1 MGVVINQSNNAGT
14 PIDPQLIQYINQ
26 ADLERTRDYAYYRN
40 MLEGNLLQRELNN
53 QLSLH
58 RMLERMM
65 ELAYASGNDALAQDI
80 WLQYSGIRQS
90 NPFELASYS
99 NPYIDLANVGVHSQ
113 LPQFG
118 LQQQR
123 QNALTNNQQN
133 TGRQSGNQ

>member
-1 MGVVINQSNNAGT
+1 MGVLINQSNNAGT
-14 PIDPQLIQYINQ
+14 PIDPQLLQYINQ

-53 QLSLH
+53 QLSLQ

-65 ELAYASGNDALAQDI
+65 EIAQLSGNDALAQDI
-80 WLQYSGIRQS
+80 WLRYSGIMQS
-90 NPFELASYS
+90 NPFELSSFA
-99 NPYIDLANVGVHSQ
+99 NPHIPLENVGVHDQLSQ
-113 LPQFG
+113 LG

-123 QNALTNNQQN
+123 QNALINNPQN